1 MTGIDRDIR
10 AAILRALLAAKGAM
24 PEAALKEH
32 VNNLFSVVAM
42 SDGDLMQHF
51 KALQEAQFISGT
63 NDPLVGMMWD
73 LTPTG
78 KIRAQQ
84 LR

>member
-1 MTGIDRDIR
+1 
-10 AAILRALLAAKGAM
+10 M
-24 PEAALKEH
+24 PEAALKQH
-32 VNNLFSVVAM
+32 ISNLFSVVAM

-51 KALQEAQFISGT
+51 KFLEANNLIAGT

-73 LTPTG
+73 LTATG